1 MEGEGAQGPVEEEA
15 NSSVTRGHVGTGGA
29 GGGHLSV
36 RSREWGEAVMV

>member
-29 GGGHLSV
+29 GGGT
-36 RSREWGEAVMV
+36 